1 MNWAL
6 APFNQ
11 LGLWVTLI
19 NIQFHSR
26 CGGSEKSGFQKNA
39 TILKSIIFHTHGEKW
54 RRGKKIYVYLK
65 AIRIKKRNSSHPNHC

>member
-1 MNWAL
+1 M

-26 CGGSEKSGFQKNA
+26 CGGSKKSGFQKNPR
-39 TILKSIIFHTHGEKW
+39 ILKSITFHTHGGKW
-54 RRGKKIYVYLK
+54 REKIYVYLK
-65 AIRIKKRNSSHPNHC
+65 AIRMKKTQLKSSKSLLRNQI